1 MADSC
6 LVVVGLVACCR
17 LFGSRPG
24 RWLVRGVGK
33 QARSTWR
40 KEEDLWEGGMEGD
53 GEAGVSARVLL
64 HQLLDRAPWAKAPWA
79 WCVRWDGRG
88 LLGRPVGQA
97 HSGLWG
103 GAHLRPMLASTPATR
118 LSSICG
124 GGGGCGR
131 ARVLAAQCVEVGLC
145 GVCTERAFTGKSGEE
160 GECKRGGECERAR
173 GPWERR
179 RACQVGASKGKQ
191 EVACPKPCMSFDK
204 NAQQQQQQ
212 QQQRE

>member
-1 MADSC
+1 
-6 LVVVGLVACCR
+6 VG
-17 LFGSRPG
+17 
-24 RWLVRGVGK
+24 
-33 QARSTWR
+33 
-40 KEEDLWEGGMEGD
+40 GGYG
-53 GEAGVSARVLL
+53 G
-64 HQLLDRAPWAKAPWA
+64 
-79 WCVRWDGRG
+79 GRG
-88 LLGRPVGQA
+88 GWRECLCSSAPTFGPHALGKGTVGVVRALGRAWSAWASRGTGAQWPV
-97 HSGLWG
+97 G

-179 RACQVGASKGKQ
+179 RACQVRASKGKQ

-212 QQQRE
+212 RE